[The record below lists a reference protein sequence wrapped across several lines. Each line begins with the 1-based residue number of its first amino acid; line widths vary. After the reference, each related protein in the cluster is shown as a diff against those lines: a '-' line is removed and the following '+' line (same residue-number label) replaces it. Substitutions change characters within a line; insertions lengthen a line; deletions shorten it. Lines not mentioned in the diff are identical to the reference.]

1 MDFSSLLL
9 LLLFCLLI
17 WFWLDSIRARELG
30 VDAAREACADEG
42 LQFLDDTV
50 VGQALTLA
58 RDDAGR
64 LRLRRVYAF
73 EYSDTGDNRR
83 AGSVT
88 LLGHTV
94 ELLHVRPKLYVIPSQ
109 YEQNRN

>member
-9 LLLFCLLI
+9 LLLFGLLI

-88 LLGHTV
+88 LLGH
-94 ELLHVRPKLYVIPSQ
+94 RPSC
-109 YEQNRN
+109 R